1 MSTDSRP
8 AAFFQLLD
16 YVEAELGFATSYYD
30 DAYLDRRVSSRMR
43 RSGAED
49 YAEYHELLRSDEDER
64 TALLDAFS
72 VNVTSFFR
80 NPEVWEEI
88 RSVLRALS
96 AEHDR
101 PAVWSAACSDGREPY
116 SLAMLSLDDPEVEAD
131 RVAITATDIDP
142 EILAAAR
149 EGVYENT
156 RTTDIGEQLAPL
168 DDYERYV
175 ERDGERFSVT
185 DPVKELVSFESHDL
199 INGDPKSNFDLVVC
213 RNLFI
218 YIDTEHKLPI
228 LETVSK
234 SLSRGGY
241 LVIGKTETLPEPLK
255 PAFEPVVRRLR
266 IYKKTGNVRLD

>member
-1 MSTDSRP
+1 MSSDSYP
-8 AAFFQLLD
+8 ASFDRLLD

-30 DAYLDRRVSSRMR
+30 DAYLDRRVSSRIR
-43 RSGAED
+43 RTGADD
-49 YAEYHELLRSDEDER
+49 YAAYLDLLREDDDEQ

-88 RSVLRALS
+88 RSVLRSLATERS
-96 AEHDR
+96 R
-101 PAVWSAACSDGREPY
+101 PSLWSAACSDGREPY
-116 SLAMLSLDDPEVEAD
+116 SLAMLALDDPEIEAD
-131 RVAITATDIDP
+131 RVGITATDIDR

-149 EGVYENT
+149 EGVYEST
-156 RTTDIGEQLAPL
+156 RTTDVGEQLAPL

-175 ERDGERFSVT
+175 EREDGQFAVSEA
-185 DPVKELVSFESHDL
+185 VKRLVSFERHDL
-199 INGDPKSNFDLVVC
+199 INGDPKSGFDLVTC

-234 SLSRGGY
+234 SLSRDGY
-241 LVIGKTETLPEPLK
+241 LVIGKTETLPEALK
-255 PAFEPVVRRLR
+255 TAFEPVDRRLR
-266 IYKKTGNVRLD
+266 IYKKTDVISIE

>member
-1 MSTDSRP
+1 VSSDSYP
-8 AAFFQLLD
+8 ASFDRLLD

-30 DAYLDRRVSSRMR
+30 DAYLDRRVSSRIR
-43 RSGAED
+43 RTGADD
-49 YAEYHELLRSDEDER
+49 YAAYLDLLREDDDEQ

-88 RSVLRALS
+88 RSVLRSLATERS
-96 AEHDR
+96 R
-101 PAVWSAACSDGREPY
+101 PSLWSAACSDGREPY
-116 SLAMLSLDDPEVEAD
+116 SLAMLALDDPEIEAD
-131 RVAITATDIDP
+131 RVGITATDIDR

-149 EGVYENT
+149 EGVYEST
-156 RTTDIGEQLAPL
+156 RTTDVGEQLAPL

-175 ERDGERFSVT
+175 EREDGQFAVSEA
-185 DPVKELVSFESHDL
+185 VKRLVSFERHDL
-199 INGDPKSNFDLVVC
+199 INGDPKSGFDLVTC

-234 SLSRGGY
+234 SLSRDGY
-241 LVIGKTETLPEPLK
+241 LVIGKTETLPEALK
-255 PAFEPVVRRLR
+255 TAFEPVDRRLR
-266 IYKKTGNVRLD
+266 IYKKTDVISIE